1 MRQPFD
7 KTQLERLSKTRF
19 SRVEWVKRIAST
31 NADLRERA
39 EQGAPEGIVRIAD
52 YQTHGR
58 GRQGRKWESPPE
70 ASLLVSLLLR
80 PKCQPSEFGWLTYMA
95 GLAVADLCEETTGAQ
110 ARLKWPNDVV
120 ADDMKLAGV
129 LAEAV
134 SEAVVLGIGLNV
146 SWPEAKSQQP
156 GFNQVPVSLK
166 ALAERVADGA
176 CHEGASRESTE
187 SQESRESNAP
197 VLPERAELL
206 VRLLGNFEQ
215 RYSSVGQPDWS
226 SKLRDEAKQRSAT
239 LGRRVAV
246 TMPSS
251 ERASQKES
259 PKEIR
264 EQNVGEA
271 WDEEIRGVAVDITA
285 SGSLLVAVSP
295 DSPSVL
301 DSPSAP
307 DSTDTPSAPE
317 SQRRVEITAGDVVH
331 LRSEAN

>member
-7 KTQLERLSKTRF
+7 ETQLERLSKTRF
-19 SRVEWVKRIAST
+19 SRVEWVRRTAST

-58 GRQGRKWESPPE
+58 GRRDRKWESPPE

-80 PKCQPSEFGWLTYMA
+80 PKCQPSEFSWLTHMA

-120 ADDMKLAGV
+120 VDDLKLAGV

-134 SEAVVLGIGLNV
+134 PGAVVLGIGLNV

-187 SQESRESNAP
+187 SQESSAGRESNAP

-206 VRLLGNFEQ
+206 VRLLGNLER

-251 ERASQKES
+251 ERVSQKDS
-259 PKEIR
+259 QKEIR
-264 EQNVGEA
+264 ERSVGET
-271 WDEEIRGVAVDITA
+271 WDKEIRGVAEDITA
-285 SGSLLVAVSP
+285 SGSLLIAVSP
-295 DSPSVL
+295 DTPST
-301 DSPSAP
+301 P
-307 DSTDTPSAPE
+307 DSADAPSAPE
-317 SQRRVEITAGDVVH
+317 SQRRVEITAGDVVY

>member
-1 MRQPFD
+1 MEWI
-7 KTQLERLSKTRF
+7 ERT
-19 SRVEWVKRIAST
+19 AST

-58 GRQGRKWESPPE
+58 GRRDRRWESPPE

-80 PKCQPSEFGWLTYMA
+80 PKCQPSEFSWLTHTA

-120 ADDMKLAGV
+120 VDDLKLAGV
-129 LAEAV
+129 LAEVVPEASMA
-134 SEAVVLGIGLNV
+134 SERKLESGERGEKGKSLGSDESWNLAVVLGIGLNV

-156 GFNQVPVSLK
+156 GFNQVPISLK

-187 SQESRESNAP
+187 GQESRESNAP

-206 VRLLGNFEQ
+206 VKLLCNLER
-215 RYSSVGQPDWS
+215 RYARVGQPDWS
-226 SKLRDEAKQRSAT
+226 AELREEVKLRSAT
-239 LGRRVAV
+239 LGRRVSVAAIL
-246 TMPSS
+246 P
-251 ERASQKES
+251 AGDS
-259 PKEIR
+259 PK
-264 EQNVGEA
+264 VGQ
-271 WDEEIRGVAVDITA
+271 DEIRGVAVDITP
-285 SGSLLVAVSP
+285 SGSLLVVE
-295 DSPSVL
+295 DGSVL
-301 DSPSAP
+301 AVENIASEDAAHPQPA
-307 DSTDTPSAPE
+307 
-317 SQRRVEITAGDVVH
+317 RRVEMSAGDVVH